1 MQTRIAARHAS
12 CSTAGMWKLFRR
24 STRNAPPDGPG
35 VHDQVLFGAGVG
47 MACGGTFAILLGG
60 SGALVAFGAVLG
72 IATGFVWGLLAW
84 IGSAALPEEAILAV
98 PRRRTRAVAVRSPR
112 A

>member
-1 MQTRIAARHAS
+1 MQTGIAAGHAS

-47 MACGGTFAILLGG
+47 MACGGAWAILLGG
-60 SGALVAFGAVLG
+60 SGAMVAFGAVLG
-72 IATGFVWGLLAW
+72 IATGFICGLLVW
-84 IGSAALPEEAILAV
+84 IASAALPAEATAS
-98 PRRRTRAVAVRSPR
+98 RRRAHAVAIRSPR